1 MEKKGFLLW
10 KKIFLILLV
19 AVCVIGVIH
28 VVCDAVA
35 LANNTATS
43 FPWWTALY
51 LPGLLYLLTVLLLGA
66 GYLVFRRLS
75 R

>member
-43 FPWWTALY
+43 FP
-51 LPGLLYLLTVLLLGA
+51 
-66 GYLVFRRLS
+66 LS
-75 R
+75 LIHI

>member
-28 VVCDAVA
+28 VVYDAVA

-51 LPGLLYLLTVLLLGA
+51 LPGLLYLLAVLLLGA